1 MGLFQLTMYGVGLI
15 FGAGIY
21 VLIGEATGLAGNI
34 VWLSFVISAVVAVFS
49 GLSYA
54 ELGSMFPSA
63 AAEYV
68 FVKHTF
74 RNNFI
79 AFLVGWLTAITSI
92 ITAATVALGFGGYL
106 VQFIEIPIT
115 LAAIL
120 LVIGLS
126 IVNFIGIRESAWT
139 NTIFTLIEASGLVL
153 IIFIGFAFVE
163 AKPVDYLDAP
173 FGFSGVI
180 LAFVLIFFA
189 FIGFEDMTN
198 VAEEVK
204 NPKKTLP
211 RAILLAIA
219 ITCTLYI
226 LVSFAALRLLDW
238 QELGGSAAP
247 FAAIANRAL
256 GPGGQIIL
264 SAIALFATANTVLI
278 TLVAGARILFGMAT
292 HKSLPL
298 FLSIIHSKTKTPWI
312 AVVGVM
318 VTSIGFAFIDDIV
331 LVANIVVFAVVITFA
346 MVNLS
351 VIVLRYVEPNMER
364 PFRVPLNI
372 GKFPVLSLF
381 GLISSIY
388 MGLQFEIPVVGVG
401 IGIIGAGALFYF
413 VYNKY
418 IKKIRI

>member
-54 ELGSMFPSA
+54 ELGSMFPRA

-139 NTIFTLIEASGLVL
+139 NTIFTLIEASGIVL
-153 IIFIGFAFVE
+153 IIFIGFTFVE

-173 FGFSGVI
+173 FGLSGVI

-247 FAAIANRAL
+247 LAAIANKAL

-318 VTSIGFAFIDDIV
+318 ITSIGFAFIGDIV

-351 VIVLRYVEPNMER
+351 VIVLRYVEPDMER
-364 PFRVPLNI
+364 PFRAPLNI
-372 GKFPVLSLF
+372 GKFPVLPFF

-401 IGIIGAGALFYF
+401 IGIIGAGALFYL

-418 IKKIRI
+418 IKKIRV

>member
-1 MGLFQLTMYGVGLI
+1 MYGTGLI

-34 VWLSFVISAVVAVFS
+34 VWLSFVISAIVAVFS

-54 ELGSMFPSA
+54 ELGSMFPKA

-68 FVKHTF
+68 FVKSAF

-79 AFLVGWLTAITSI
+79 AFLVGWLSAITSI

-106 VQFIEIPIT
+106 GQFVDIPIT

-120 LVIGLS
+120 LLIGLS
-126 IVNFIGIRESAWT
+126 IVNFIGIKESAWT

-153 IIFIGFAFVE
+153 IIFIGFTFVE

-189 FIGFEDMTN
+189 FIGFEDMAN
-198 VAEEVK
+198 IAEEVK

-211 RAILLAIA
+211 RAIMLAIA
-219 ITCTLYI
+219 ITCTMYI

-238 QELGGSAAP
+238 QELGSSAAP
-247 FAAIANRAL
+247 IAAIANRAL
-256 GPGGQIIL
+256 GPGGQILL
-264 SAIALFATANTVLI
+264 SSIALFATANTVLI
-278 TLVAGARILFGMAT
+278 TLIAGSRILFGMAT

-298 FLSIIHSKTKTPWI
+298 FSLVHSKTKTPWI
-312 AVVGVM
+312 AVVGIM
-318 VTSIGFAFIDDIV
+318 VTSIGFAFIGDIV

-351 VIVLRYVEPNMER
+351 VIVLRYIEPNMER
-364 PFRVPLNI
+364 SFKSPLNI
-372 GKFPVLSLF
+372 GRFPVLALF

-388 MGLQFEIPVVGVG
+388 MGLQFEIPVIGVG
-401 IGIIGAGALFYF
+401 IGIIAAGALFYF
-413 VYNKY
+413 LYNKHS
-418 IKKIRI
+418 KKLRV